1 MVIPNFL
8 GTEWLTAGS
17 PRSFAVFNALGGL
30 SRGVYPEICAY
41 GAEGLSLARR
51 ARFPQRWIT
60 AAVVGGLALGLC
72 LGGYLYLTAFYHHG
86 ALLLDGGS
94 GRGGYRIYLATQQY
108 EQAMR
113 NLTAPI
119 DPKPDRI
126 AQTLL
131 GAGVVS
137 AFGMLRQRLLW
148 FPLHPM
154 GFAMAGAYG
163 YHLWAPF
170 LAAWLTKSLILHFGG
185 HTTYRRLI
193 PFFLGIALG
202 RYLFTGILWGFMGLI
217 GSPVTESYRV
227 HFS

>member
-1 MVIPNFL
+1 
-8 GTEWLTAGS
+8 
-17 PRSFAVFNALGGL
+17 VFNALGGL
-30 SRGVYPEICAY
+30 SRRFYPEICAY

-60 AAVVGGLALGLC
+60 AAVGGGLALGLC
-72 LGGYLYLTAFYHHG
+72 LGGYLYLTACYHHG

-94 GRGGYRIYLATQQY
+94 GHGGYRISLATQQY

-113 NLTAPI
+113 TLATPT
-119 DPKPDRI
+119 DPRPDRI
-126 AQTLL
+126 VQTLL
-131 GAGVVS
+131 GAGVVA
-137 AFGMLRQRLLW
+137 AFGLLRQRLLW

-154 GFAMAGAYG
+154 GFAMASAYG

-170 LAAWLTKSLILHFGG
+170 LAAWLAKTLILHLGG
-185 HTTYRRLI
+185 HTMYRRLI
-193 PFFLGIALG
+193 PFLLGFALG
-202 RYLFTGILWGFMGLI
+202 RYLFTGILWGFLGLI